1 MALDQDVV
9 SRGGSVEIGC
19 LQIGLAAVKE
29 GIVSQDRQM
38 LLSRQQV
45 GNGLPV
51 APFLEL
57 LAQRQFGPAHPEGVR
72 ILLDQSLK
80 QADPLLV
87 IPPAERLDGLGETSG
102 RLHTGRHRR
111 LAGRRDNLLQQQAG
125 TRQDSDGDHAHGDP
139 AAPLVR
145 YEGGHEV
152 WLATR
157 LHRVDYIIF
166 HRLPRI
172 QALCYALPVMST
184 TDLMTLSAGETADL
198 VRDKGWP
205 RFHTHQIL
213 RWLYQHRVT
222 DVEAMTDLSKAVRM
236 QLSAETRISALPPVE
251 TLTSED
257 GTQKF
262 IFHLEDGKAVES
274 VLIPNTSSREND
286 RLTLC
291 LSTQVGCTLDCAF
304 CLTGRM
310 GLLRN
315 LKAHEIVGQ
324 VLAVQRGLAPGLRL
338 TNLVLMGM
346 GEPLAN
352 ADAVEE
358 AVRRLT
364 NQPWGVGLSP
374 RRITLSTA
382 GLTSRL
388 TRVAKMGVN
397 LAVSLNATTNEQR
410 DRLMPA
416 VNKAYPLQALMKA
429 CRAFPLKPHR
439 RMTFEY
445 VLLRDE
451 NDSAQDAARLVKL
464 IRGMRCKINLIPFNE
479 FPGSPFRRP
488 ADETV
493 LRFQAIVT
501 KNGVDAYIRK
511 SKGRDILGACGQLG
525 TLSESLPLIPVPQR
539 CSTA

>member
-1 MALDQDVV
+1 MA
-9 SRGGSVEIGC
+9 
-19 LQIGLAAVKE
+19 
-29 GIVSQDRQM
+29 
-38 LLSRQQV
+38 
-45 GNGLPV
+45 
-51 APFLEL
+51 
-57 LAQRQFGPAHPEGVR
+57 
-72 ILLDQSLK
+72 
-80 QADPLLV
+80 
-87 IPPAERLDGLGETSG
+87 
-102 RLHTGRHRR
+102 
-111 LAGRRDNLLQQQAG
+111 
-125 TRQDSDGDHAHGDP
+125 
-139 AAPLVR
+139 
-145 YEGGHEV
+145 
-152 WLATR
+152 
-157 LHRVDYIIF
+157 
-166 HRLPRI
+166 
-172 QALCYALPVMST
+172 
-184 TDLMTLSAGETADL
+184 LSAGGMADF
-198 VRDKGWP
+198 VRGKGWP
-205 RFHTHQIL
+205 HFHTHQIL
-213 RWLYQHRVT
+213 RWLYQRRAT
-222 DVEAMTDLSKAVRM
+222 DVDTMTDLSKTVRM
-236 QLSAETRISALPPVE
+236 QLASAIRISTLTPTE
-251 TLTSED
+251 ILTSED

-262 IFHLEDGKAVES
+262 IFHLEDGKAIES
-274 VLIPNTSSREND
+274 VLIPDTSASEND

-291 LSTQVGCTLDCAF
+291 LSTQVGCTLDCVF

-315 LKAHEIVGQ
+315 LTAHEIVGQ
-324 VLAVQRGLAPGLRL
+324 VLAVQRNLLHPPTPGAPRRASSHPPDMRL
-338 TNLVLMGM
+338 TNFVLMGM

-364 NQPWGVGLSP
+364 NQAWGLGLSP

-397 LAVSLNATTNEQR
+397 LAVSLNATTNTQR
-410 DRLMPA
+410 SRLMPA
-416 VNKAYPLQALMKA
+416 VNKAHPLEALMKA

-439 RMTFEY
+439 RLTFEY

-464 IRGMRCKINLIPFNE
+464 IRGMRCKVNLIPFNE

-501 KNGVDAYIRK
+501 KSGIDAYIRK

-525 TLSESLPLIPVPQR
+525 TLAEPLALIPLPQR